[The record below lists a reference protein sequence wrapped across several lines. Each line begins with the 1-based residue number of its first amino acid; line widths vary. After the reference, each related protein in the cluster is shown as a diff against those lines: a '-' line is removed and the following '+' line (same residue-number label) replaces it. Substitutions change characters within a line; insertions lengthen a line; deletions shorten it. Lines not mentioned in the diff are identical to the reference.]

1 MNIAKLAA
9 TVRRVAEEQP
19 MYRLETR
26 TELFAAADLLTEL
39 IGPDPKAASLLAA
52 EASALSTS
60 EASETA
66 TAGPGPTY
74 CNHCGYEFPNH
85 HFACLNNDY
94 KAKTVK
100 MACSAE
106 ENERVSM
113 ADATP
118 IQVVLHMDD

>member
-1 MNIAKLAA
+1 MMDIAKLAA

-39 IGPDPKAASLLAA
+39 IGPDPKAASHVPPSPSK
-52 EASALSTS
+52 EGVGDS
-60 EASETA
+60 

-74 CNHCGYEFPNH
+74 CKICGYEFSH
-85 HFACLNNDY
+85 HFACPNNDY
-94 KAKTVK
+94 EGKVVK
-100 MACSAE
+100 MTCNVE